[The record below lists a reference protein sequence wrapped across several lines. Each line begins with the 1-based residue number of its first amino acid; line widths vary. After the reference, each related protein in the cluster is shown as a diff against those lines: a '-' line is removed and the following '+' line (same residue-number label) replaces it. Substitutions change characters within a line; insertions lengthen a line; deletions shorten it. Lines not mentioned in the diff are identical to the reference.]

1 MKLSVTRGRVAF
13 GMSVIVAAGFTGA
26 SVPGYAEE
34 ESGTRRIEEV
44 VVTAERKEATV
55 SDTAISISAF
65 DEKFLQDFN
74 IRNQE
79 DLQNYIPATTIQ
91 PYDAAIRGIGRTA
104 RTLGGDPGVATYFN
118 DVYSEDFGI
127 ASTEGGLYDLE
138 RVEVLR
144 GPQGTLYGR
153 NAVGGA
159 INFVSR
165 RPSTDEWE
173 AEAKLTAGSYDTKEI
188 YYMLSAPVWKDTLG
202 VKFTGSDRS
211 RDGYIKE
218 TSGLG
223 KDINNYGD
231 ENYVLSFL
239 FTPTDR
245 ISLYAR
251 GNERSYRRRFNGGA
265 GTMPIIVSAGREE
278 SQRNNTSLVYGERR
292 IDRNQ
297 TFLPWQSDYYDPT
310 MDVHTYTH
318 PVTGALV
325 EAQNVRP
332 GIDVHTGFTA
342 PAFDPVTGAPVIDPV
357 TGLQV
362 YNKGDGV
369 STGLIPNFQFG
380 YDQDQ
385 LHLSDRDHLD
395 KDSLKIST
403 NGQYDEFFDQQA
415 VQLNLSY
422 DADNWSLTYIFG
434 YTDFFYDRNTDE
446 DKTGSQTLGSSD
458 FYVLQENFNWQHEV
472 RFNFDTEK
480 LSLTAGGF
488 IYESNI
494 NQRLQLYDSID
505 TQGRFNN
512 DADYVNF
519 TPEEFGSIYLGNGQ
533 PITDIYAAE
542 KATPPGQ
549 LDTLTALAAPWYGDT
564 ARVTLNGARHDG
576 KNTSGMFFQWDN
588 DLETRAYAAYTQAEY
603 QFTEKWALTAG
614 VRYAKDKKSGAERA
628 LGQFETVGFEALTA
642 FGFAAD
648 GSVYLL
654 PGTIDYMTNNP
665 AAAAACGFGLNT
677 LCLYNAMTGA
687 IDPVAS
693 TAAGDVVPGDPGT
706 EPGDVPIRFTGLPY
720 ALNLYRGFK
729 NDWDVWTWRLNLDFQ
744 PNPDTLLYLSATTG
758 WRSGGYNL
766 GFFSAG
772 TPEYGAEDIIAYELG
787 YKGTLLDGR
796 LQLNTSLYYYDYD
809 DIQTIVTETGGLFG
823 TSVNIV
829 NFPKA
834 RTIGWEGDITYL
846 LGDRITLGG
855 NWSYTDAQFEAE
867 FSVVDTTNPEK
878 PASLFSSAEQV
889 VSGFKG
895 ASLSKIPE
903 WKFTVWGQYTWPLGD
918 QVGNLDFFTTVGY
931 TDDFW
936 FGAPFQ
942 RDLDRAPNFTRWD
955 ARVSWRSPAETWE
968 VSAFVNN
975 ITGDIGIRAIEGQG
989 EAYNY
994 QRRVTTTDPR
1004 VYGLSVLFRWTR

>member
-1 MKLSVTRGRVAF
+1 M
-13 GMSVIVAAGFTGA
+13 
-26 SVPGYAEE
+26 
-34 ESGTRRIEEV
+34 
-44 VVTAERKEATV
+44 
-55 SDTAISISAF
+55 
-65 DEKFLQDFN
+65 
-74 IRNQE
+74 
-79 DLQNYIPATTIQ
+79 
-91 PYDAAIRGIGRTA
+91 
-104 RTLGGDPGVATYFN
+104 
-118 DVYSEDFGI
+118 
-127 ASTEGGLYDLE
+127 
-138 RVEVLR
+138 
-144 GPQGTLYGR
+144 
-153 NAVGGA
+153 GGA

-173 AEAKLTAGSYDTKEI
+173 AEAKITAGNYDTSEI
-188 YYMLSAPVWKDTLG
+188 YYMLSAPVWQDKLG

-211 RDGYIKE
+211 RDGYIEE

-231 ENYVLSFL
+231 ENYTLSFL

-265 GTMPIIVSAGREE
+265 GTMPIVVNAGREQ
-278 SQRNNTSLVYGERR
+278 SVRDNTSLVFGQRQ
-292 IDRNQ
+292 IDRSQ
-297 TFLPWQSDYYDPT
+297 VVPFASDYYDPT

-318 PVTGALV
+318 PITGALV

-342 PAFDPVTGAPVIDPV
+342 PAFDSTGAPVIDPV
-357 TGLQV
+357 TGLQA
-362 YNKGDGV
+362 YTKGNA
-369 STGLIPNFQFG
+369 SSSNLIPNFQFG
-380 YDQDQ
+380 YDPAQ
-385 LHLSDRDHLD
+385 LHLSDRDHLK

-415 VQLNLSY
+415 VQLNLAY
-422 DADNWSLTYIFG
+422 NADSWSLTYIFG

-458 FYVLQENFNWQHEV
+458 FYVLQENNNWQHELK
-472 RFNFDTEK
+472 FNFDTER
-480 LSLTAGGF
+480 LSVTAGGF
-488 IYESNI
+488 IYESAI

-512 DADYVNF
+512 DADYVAY
-519 TPEEFGSIYLGNGQ
+519 TPEEFGSTWLGNGQ
-533 PITDIYAAE
+533 PLTDMYAAQ
-542 KATPPGQ
+542 KATPSDQ
-549 LDTLTALAAPWYGDT
+549 LDSLTVLVGPWYGET
-564 ARVTLNGARHDG
+564 ARATLRGARHDG
-576 KNTSGMFFQWDN
+576 VNTSGMFFQWDN
-588 DLETRAYAAYTQAEY
+588 DINTRAYAAYTQAEF
-603 QFTEKWALTAG
+603 QFSEKWALTAG
-614 VRYAKDKKSGAERA
+614 LRYAKDKKEAIERG
-628 LGQFETVGFEALTA
+628 LGQGELVGLEALTFLG
-642 FGFAAD
+642 FGTDGTPFLLPEAAD
-648 GSVYLL
+648 YLAS
-654 PGTIDYMTNNP
+654 NP
-665 AAAAACGFGLNT
+665 AGAAACGYGANT
-677 LCLYNAMTGA
+677 LCFYNALTGA

-693 TAAGDVVPGDPGT
+693 TAAGDVSPGDPGT
-706 EPGDVPIRFTGLPY
+706 QPGDVPIRFTGLPY
-720 ALNLYRGFK
+720 AFNLYRKFK

-744 PNPDTLLYLSATTG
+744 PNPDTLLYVSATTG

-772 TPEYGAEDIIAYELG
+772 TPEYGAEDIIAYEIG

-809 DIQTIVTETGGLFG
+809 DIQTILTETGGFFG

-846 LGDRITLGG
+846 IGDRVTLGG
-855 NWSYTDAQFEAE
+855 NWSYTDAQFEAD
-867 FSVVDTTNPEK
+867 FNVVDTTNPEK
-878 PASLFSSAEQV
+878 PGSLFSSAEQQ

-903 WKFTVWGQYTWPLGD
+903 WKFTVWGQYTLPLGE
-918 QVGNLDFFTTVGY
+918 VGNLDFFTTVGY
-931 TDDFW
+931 TDDFY

-942 RDLDRAPNFTRWD
+942 RDLDRAPSFTRWD
-955 ARVSWRSPAETWE
+955 ARVSWRSPTERWE

-975 ITGDIGIRAIEGQG
+975 ITGDIGVRAIEGQP
-989 EAYNY
+989 EQYNY

-1004 VYGLSVLFRWTR
+1004 VYGMSLLFHWNR